1 MNIVSNHF
9 SFQVYSD
16 MESKKP
22 GIFERLEKNVHDHIE
37 DIERL
42 QRRIKEDDIQSK
54 EIHTTSE
61 HNVRIVGLNK
71 ASSSSSSIFDRLGG
85 KDDEKR
91 VKSIL
96 KSSPSSKKVSITE
109 FVIRIH

>member
-1 MNIVSNHF
+1 
-9 SFQVYSD
+9 

-22 GIFERLEKNVHDHIE
+22 GIFERLEKNVHDHID

-42 QRRIKEDDIQSK
+42 QRRIKEDDIQSR

-61 HNVRIVGLNK
+61 HNVRVVGINK
-71 ASSSSSSIFDRLGG
+71 ASSSSSSIFDRLGS

-96 KSSPSSKKVSITE
+96 KSSPSSKKVGIILSD
-109 FVIRIH
+109 

>member
-1 MNIVSNHF
+1 
-9 SFQVYSD
+9 

-22 GIFERLEKNVHDHIE
+22 GIFERLEKNVNDHMD

-42 QRRIKEDDIQSK
+42 QRRIKEDDIQIK

-61 HNVRIVGLNK
+61 QNVRK
-71 ASSSSSSIFDRLGG
+71 ASSSSSSIFDRLGS

-96 KSSPSSKKVSITE
+96 KTSPASKKV
-109 FVIRIH
+109 